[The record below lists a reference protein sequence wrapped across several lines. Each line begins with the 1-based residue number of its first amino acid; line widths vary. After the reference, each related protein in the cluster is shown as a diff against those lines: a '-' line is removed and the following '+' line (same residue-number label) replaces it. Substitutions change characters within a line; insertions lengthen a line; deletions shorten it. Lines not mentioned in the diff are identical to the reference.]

1 MKSPKPLHKLLHG
14 SSDALS
20 RVLGHA
26 GRLAALDRILRPQLG
41 QPLASHCRVANLRRD
56 TLVLQV
62 DSPAWAA
69 RLRYQIPALLKTL
82 RGQERGGAG
91 LEALRD
97 IEVRVSPPTRERPA
111 PTQRAVRMSS
121 DSARLIEAVAQDT
134 DDAALQ
140 SALRR
145 LAGRHR
151 GPED

>member
-26 GRLAALDRILRPQLG
+26 GRLAALDRAVHPLLG
-41 QPLASHCRVANLRRD
+41 EPLARHCRVANLRRD

-69 RLRYQIPALLKTL
+69 RLRYQTPALLKSL
-82 RGQERGGAG
+82 HGSDPASG
-91 LEALRD
+91 LDGLRD
-97 IEVRVSPPTRERPA
+97 IEVKIAPPAEPRPA
-111 PTQRAVRMSS
+111 RAMRAAPMSA
-121 DSARLIEAVAQDT
+121 DSARLIEAVAEDT
-134 DDAALQ
+134 ADGALR

-145 LAGRHR
+145 LARHHR
-151 GPED
+151 GPDE